1 VVRARSWRT
10 LGGTIGW
17 AVSCVLA
24 AVVLVIAGYAHY
36 VQRQVGGLASSN
48 VDTGGPQT
56 GAMNILLM
64 GLESRT
70 DYNGNILPAK
80 LLAALH
86 AGSVRG
92 VEFEGVG
99 GQDTNTLILIHI
111 FAGGQKA
118 VGFSIPRDDLVTFP
132 QPYDGESQGKIDQ
145 AYGLAWAQSL
155 NETVNSKMS
164 HNQRY
169 FLANE
174 AGQAAAIATVSAVT
188 GEHIDHFAE
197 VNLAGFYALAQ
208 AFHGIEVCVKSWD
221 GGRNLHDTNSG
232 FSQPHAGYLHLGAAQ
247 ALSFVRER
255 DNLPNGDL
263 DRTHRQQAVID
274 YVLWQLGHQGALT
287 DLGQLTNLL
296 GVARKYLI
304 ASGGWN
310 LLEFANEMHALTGKN
325 LTLGTLPIQ
334 TTQNGVLVNGVPQ
347 DVDIVNLPYAR
358 HLVQSMFSQPPAD
371 QATGP
376 AAKKKPASARS
387 IPPPST
393 VTVDVYNG
401 GTTDLL
407 AAAVSQALVSAGYK
421 AGSTG
426 SPTAQAQTVQASTQ
440 VFYGTGASANAAK
453 IAKYFGATATA
464 ARAVAAGHVEVL
476 LGTTSTSVPV
486 GIGPSSS
493 GSAAATP
500 TATSAVNNGQ
510 AGGAVTVKGNAPF
523 GIPCEY

>member
-1 VVRARSWRT
+1 
-10 LGGTIGW
+10 
-17 AVSCVLA
+17 
-24 AVVLVIAGYAHY
+24 
-36 VQRQVGGLASSN
+36 
-48 VDTGGPQT
+48 
-56 GAMNILLM
+56 
-64 GLESRT
+64 
-70 DYNGNILPAK
+70 
-80 LLAALH
+80 
-86 AGSVRG
+86 
-92 VEFEGVG
+92 
-99 GQDTNTLILIHI
+99 
-111 FAGGQKA
+111 
-118 VGFSIPRDDLVTFP
+118 
-132 QPYDGESQGKIDQ
+132 
-145 AYGLAWAQSL
+145 
-155 NETVNSKMS
+155 
-164 HNQRY
+164 
-169 FLANE
+169 
-174 AGQAAAIATVSAVT
+174 
-188 GEHIDHFAE
+188 
-197 VNLAGFYALAQ
+197 
-208 AFHGIEVCVKSWD
+208 
-221 GGRNLHDTNSG
+221 
-232 FSQPHAGYLHLGAAQ
+232 
-247 ALSFVRER
+247 
-255 DNLPNGDL
+255 
-263 DRTHRQQAVID
+263 
-274 YVLWQLGHQGALT
+274 
-287 DLGQLTNLL
+287 
-296 GVARKYLI
+296 
-304 ASGGWN
+304 
-310 LLEFANEMHALTGKN
+310 
-325 LTLGTLPIQ
+325 
-334 TTQNGVLVNGVPQ
+334 
-347 DVDIVNLPYAR
+347 
-358 HLVQSMFSQPPAD
+358 MFSQPPAD